1 MSSDLQENNTESLDN
16 VDNENSNS
24 MEDAHTAAIPLNESV
39 IAALAHKTIILVTH
53 QVEFLFEVDKILVM
67 EAEGYYRIT
76 WELSCLIHKL
86 VEISLQVD
94 SNLWSHVFFVMVTK
108 LRIFKLRDWD

>member
-1 MSSDLQENNTESLDN
+1 MSSDLQEDNTESLDN

-24 MEDAHTAAIPLNESV
+24 TGDAHIAAIPLNESV

-53 QVEFLFEVDKILVM
+53 QEEFLFEVDKILVM

-94 SNLWSHVFFVMVTK
+94 SNSWSHVSFVMVTK
-108 LRIFKLRDWD
+108 LHRFKLRDWD

>member
-53 QVEFLFEVDKILVM
+53 QEEFLFEVDKILVM

-94 SNLWSHVFFVMVTK
+94 SNLWSHVF
-108 LRIFKLRDWD
+108 L

>member
-1 MSSDLQENNTESLDN
+1 MMPISTSRMILPT
-16 VDNENSNS
+16 V
-24 MEDAHTAAIPLNESV
+24 DAHTATIPLNESV

-76 WELSCLIHKL
+76 YKHENPEAICLGDT
-86 VEISLQVD
+86 LQERHRRV
-94 SNLWSHVFFVMVTK
+94 K
-108 LRIFKLRDWD
+108 QKGIF